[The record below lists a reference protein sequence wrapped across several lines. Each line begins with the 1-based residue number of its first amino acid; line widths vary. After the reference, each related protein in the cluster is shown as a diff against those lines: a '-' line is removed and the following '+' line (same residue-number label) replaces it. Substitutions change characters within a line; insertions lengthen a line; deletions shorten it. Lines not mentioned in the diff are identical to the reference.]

1 MAKTLRPPPTQY
13 TQRRSTHPLAIQ
25 AHSTTPRKSLKL
37 DPPFEFHSPAKAPK
51 SGEGE
56 FQLDKDRRDRPRRS
70 PVKRKGAIAGS
81 SHLDI
86 VTGESYSPNTDDDE
100 DEGEPPAVPRRSR
113 PLNPIQARYLPR
125 DESPTPSAPKTS
137 RKNVTMNPAPPPTD
151 EESATRTRHDADIAA
166 QQQRDHDLAAQ
177 QKRDTDAAAQQ
188 QRAADAAAQR
198 QRDADAAA
206 ATALV
211 NAAAAA
217 AQALAAQQLA
227 AQQAAAFVMPTMAAL
242 MAHIPP
248 SRARN
253 PLPPPVDA
261 DLGRARFQHNNG
273 QFRNHVVA
281 NDAMTRGIAQTQLED
296 FLRGPGTKILL
307 PVADGGRQFFQV
319 DFETP
324 VDEQIKLAL
333 RTLAPT
339 SEIDVRLPVPANQYT
354 SGTAKYGGPR
364 SILVDIA
371 DAAEAAAVVA
381 NKTFAVHEGLA
392 FWAHDYLA
400 NAATRNWAFA
410 HYSSMVDVPAAVPSY
425 VVEASARAGLVRTA
439 YQNQAAFHKVDM
451 ATQARGGPAAHRVF
465 DALNTMHAE
474 FIRYPGKT
482 PVIVMYLEPLTDN
495 AVEMERAT
503 TPRSPCHFT
512 NMDPSWWGPPGQ
524 LSELPNTNPLITGH
538 GGGGGG
544 GGGGKQR
551 RRWWR
556 QQRRRVTAVVLV
568 AAAAEVAVVAAVL
581 VAAVAAGFGRVGGGG
596 FGRGGRGW
604 RRRFGRGGARGGRG
618 GYGRGY

>member
-1 MAKTLRPPPTQY
+1 
-13 TQRRSTHPLAIQ
+13 
-25 AHSTTPRKSLKL
+25 
-37 DPPFEFHSPAKAPK
+37 
-51 SGEGE
+51 
-56 FQLDKDRRDRPRRS
+56 
-70 PVKRKGAIAGS
+70 
-81 SHLDI
+81 
-86 VTGESYSPNTDDDE
+86 
-100 DEGEPPAVPRRSR
+100 
-113 PLNPIQARYLPR
+113 
-125 DESPTPSAPKTS
+125 
-137 RKNVTMNPAPPPTD
+137 MNPVPPPTD
-151 EESATRTRHDADIAA
+151 EESATARGQHAADVLAQKRHDADIAA
-166 QQQRDHDLAAQ
+166 QQQRDEDLAAQ
-177 QKRDTDAAAQQ
+177 QKRDADAATQQ
-188 QRAADAAAQR
+188 QQAADAAAQR

-253 PLPPPVDA
+253 PSLLFQAAQPAPPVDA

-307 PVADGGRQFFQV
+307 PVADGGHQFFQV

-400 NAATRNWAFA
+400 NAATRNWVFA
-410 HYSSMVDVPAAVPSY
+410 HYSSMVDVPAAVPSH
-425 VVEASARAGLVRTA
+425 VVEASARAGLV
-439 YQNQAAFHKVDM
+439 
-451 ATQARGGPAAHRVF
+451 
-465 DALNTMHAE
+465 
-474 FIRYPGKT
+474 
-482 PVIVMYLEPLTDN
+482 
-495 AVEMERAT
+495 
-503 TPRSPCHFT
+503 
-512 NMDPSWWGPPGQ
+512 
-524 LSELPNTNPLITGH
+524 
-538 GGGGGG
+538 
-544 GGGGKQR
+544 
-551 RRWWR
+551 
-556 QQRRRVTAVVLV
+556 
-568 AAAAEVAVVAAVL
+568 
-581 VAAVAAGFGRVGGGG
+581 
-596 FGRGGRGW
+596 
-604 RRRFGRGGARGGRG
+604 
-618 GYGRGY
+618 

>member
-1 MAKTLRPPPTQY
+1 
-13 TQRRSTHPLAIQ
+13 
-25 AHSTTPRKSLKL
+25 
-37 DPPFEFHSPAKAPK
+37 
-51 SGEGE
+51 
-56 FQLDKDRRDRPRRS
+56 
-70 PVKRKGAIAGS
+70 
-81 SHLDI
+81 
-86 VTGESYSPNTDDDE
+86 
-100 DEGEPPAVPRRSR
+100 
-113 PLNPIQARYLPR
+113 
-125 DESPTPSAPKTS
+125 
-137 RKNVTMNPAPPPTD
+137 MNPAPPPTD
-151 EESATRTRHDADIAA
+151 EEPAAARGQHAADVLAQTRHDADIAA

-253 PLPPPVDA
+253 PSLLFQAAQPAPPVDA

-451 ATQARGGPAAHRVF
+451 ATQARGGARRAPR
-465 DALNTMHAE
+465 
-474 FIRYPGKT
+474 KT

-495 AVEMERAT
+495 AVEMEELSLGATSGSTRARANGE
-503 TPRSPCHFT
+503 PPECVVCESADHPSFACHFT

-544 GGGGKQR
+544 GGGGNN
-551 RRWWR
+551 
-556 QQRRRVTAVVLV
+556 
-568 AAAAEVAVVAAVL
+568 
-581 VAAVAAGFGRVGGGG
+581 GGGGGGNNGGGNGGG
-596 FGRGGRGW
+596 FGRGGGGGRGGWRRFWSRRWRRFWSRW
-604 RRRFGRGGARGGRG
+604 RRRFWSRWSRWRRRLRPRRRARWARWI
-618 GYGRGY
+618 RARLLANPWTPDKN